1 MVFEDIKKIAII
13 IKSRFYEWNVMPF
26 GLKNVIS
33 IFLQIMAKEFKDW
46 NNQFLKIFV
55 DDSIFIT

>member
-1 MVFEDIKKIAII
+1 MVLEDIKKTAII

-26 GLKNVIS
+26 GLKNVTS